1 MNIGRALTFFTEEER
16 WVEKTTIGTL
26 VLLIS
31 SLLSVILVGLLGFF
45 IVLGYGLRLMRNVR
59 NEVRPVLPEWDQ
71 WGDDLVR
78 GLKLFVVYLVWA
90 LPLILITFPLLI
102 VAILANNGSPT
113 AETFSFILAMCG
125 GCLSLLYGI
134 FFALIQPGVT
144 IAFARREEIRDGLQL
159 TDIWQWTQANLSDVA
174 IVAIV
179 YVAASMIIVPVA
191 IVVGAIALCIGLIVT
206 LPLSQLIIYY
216 FQFHLYGQLD
226 RNTSGPTGTGGYD
239 STPPAPPTA
248 TTPPESPVEPPRP
261 YTREDI

>member
-1 MNIGRALTFFTEEER
+1 MDIGRALTFFTEEER

-31 SLLSVILVGLLGFF
+31 SLLSVILIGMLGFF
-45 IVLGYGLRLMRNVR
+45 IVLGYGVRLMRNVR
-59 NEVRPVLPEWDQ
+59 NDVRPVLPEWDQ

-90 LPLILITFPLLI
+90 LPMILLMVPFIFGAALADTRDSTAQAFG
-102 VAILANNGSPT
+102 AILM
-113 AETFSFILAMCG
+113 ICG
-125 GCLSLLYGI
+125 GCLTVLYGI
-134 FFALIQPGVT
+134 FYAVIQPGVT
-144 IAFARREEIRDGLQL
+144 IAFARREEIKDGLQL
-159 TDIWQWTQANLSDVA
+159 TEIWQWTRANLSDVA

-179 YVAASMIIVPVA
+179 YVVGSLLIGLVAS
-191 IVVGAIALCIGLIVT
+191 VVGAILCGIGLIVT
-206 LPLSQLIIYY
+206 LPLGQLIIYY

-226 RNTSGPTGTGGYD
+226 RNTSGPTDRGGYD
-239 STPPAPPTA
+239 TVPPVPPTA

>member
-26 VLLIS
+26 ILLIS

-45 IVLGYGLRLMRNVR
+45 IVLGYGVRLMRNVR

-90 LPLILITFPLLI
+90 LPLILLTVPFIFGAALSESRDSAAQAFG
-102 VAILANNGSPT
+102 AIL
-113 AETFSFILAMCG
+113 MVCG

-134 FFALIQPGVT
+134 FFALIQPGAT

-159 TDIWQWTQANLSDVA
+159 TDIWQWTRANLSDVA

-179 YVAASMIIVPVA
+179 YVVGSMIIGMVA
-191 IVVGAIALCIGLIVT
+191 SVVGTILCFIGLIVT

-226 RNTSGPTGTGGYD
+226 RNTSGPTDTGGYD
-239 STPPAPPTA
+239 STPPAPPAA